1 MIAILNA
8 NRQLKGIQ
16 KGDNKRL
23 QETSTSYWEMK
34 TSVEAAKDKRETEVP
49 KITCTKLKL

>member
-1 MIAILNA
+1 MEKKTKYVKVIAILNA

-23 QETSTSYWEMK
+23 QETSTSY
-34 TSVEAAKDKRETEVP
+34 
-49 KITCTKLKL
+49 